1 MRQLPRQRKNGV
13 EINNF
18 PDLASYGNGEQ
29 GTECQFFRR
38 YANMTGCRVEPPMIV
53 KESKSE
59 LIGKTIAWAG
69 VIEREGG
76 DAEFL
81 MRFVDGSTA
90 TVAAWKRE
98 GYSLQMNVDLSP
110 NTDPVTDGGPGS
122 RRGI

>member
-1 MRQLPRQRKNGV
+1 
-13 EINNF
+13 
-18 PDLASYGNGEQ
+18 
-29 GTECQFFRR
+29 
-38 YANMTGCRVEPPMIV
+38 MIV
-53 KESKSE
+53 KGSKSE

-110 NTDPVTDGGPGS
+110 NTDPATDGGASS